1 MEKNIKIPFKFGVHV
16 RPAVKL
22 AELAQKF
29 RSYIYI
35 EKEGQK
41 ANAKSPIEIITLAI
55 MPNSIIKVVAEGEDE
70 KVAIESI
77 SKFFAEY
84 SDNLQ

>member
-1 MEKNIKIPFKFGVHV
+1 MEKSIKIPFKFGVHV

-29 RSYIYI
+29 RSSIYL
-35 EKEGQK
+35 EKDGQK

-55 MPNSIIKVVAEGEDE
+55 MPDSTIKIVAEGDDE

-77 SKFFAEY
+77 SKFFADY
-84 SDNLQ
+84 VDNL

>member
-1 MEKNIKIPFKFGVHV
+1 MEKSIKIPFKFGVHV

-35 EKEGQK
+35 EKDGQK

-55 MPNSIIKVVAEGEDE
+55 MPNSTIKIVAQGEDE
-70 KVAIESI
+70 KSAIETI
-77 SKFFAEY
+77 TKFFNDY
-84 SDNLQ
+84 VDNI